1 VADRVDNRMTA
12 ALWTLRDVTLPG
24 RSSPRLDRVTITIP
38 AGTCAIAGPSGAGKT
53 SLLNLLVGFER
64 SSAGVID
71 GPHSSVAENK
81 SEQQVRPS
89 IYWCPPDDGL
99 WPHLTVREHLEIV
112 SPNEAT
118 RSKDVADLLRTF
130 QLTPLAEARPD
141 SLSEGE
147 RARLSVARAIATGAR
162 VLVMD
167 EPLSHVNRAL
177 RRECWRALRQV
188 CAERGTSLVFSSHD
202 AETILREAEHVICLD
217 RGHVVWSGPVSELYL
232 SPASRELAE
241 FLGPVNWFEPEDAA
255 LWLGKLYDSPRGIRP
270 ESLAL
275 TPAVDGPFIV
285 EDAAAIGN
293 LAEIDLRD
301 TSGRRRTFIHTG
313 NKTPIPRGS
322 RVVLSVVLSSLL
334 ALMLAG
340 CGGSA
345 EGNTLPVTGNR
356 SWSLPV
362 EKGVLPA
369 PRAMTFNRAGE
380 LLVLDDVGRII
391 VYGPDGKLNRKWWM
405 PEYSAGRPEGIIELK
420 DGRLA
425 IADTHYHRVVFF
437 SQTGELL
444 GMSGEEGREPG
455 QFIYPCHL
463 TEDPQGNI
471 YVAEYGG
478 NDRIQKFTPE
488 MKFLLEFGEAGTE
501 PGQLQRTGGIVWHDG
516 AVYVCDIINNRVQKF
531 SDEGKLLG
539 VVQAN
544 DGINLEYPYDIAV
557 SQDGR
562 VDIIEYKSGRVSQM
576 SLEGELRGRYG
587 QTGRKTGQFWTPW
600 GIASTPD
607 GRIVVADT
615 GNRRIVELTP

>member
-1 VADRVDNRMTA
+1 MTA
-12 ALWTLRDVTLPG
+12 ALWTLRDVTLSG
-24 RSSPRLDRVTITIP
+24 RSSPRLNRVTTTIP
-38 AGTCAIAGPSGAGKT
+38 MGTCAIAGPSGAGKT

-64 SSAGVID
+64 PTGGVVDGPGSSAASD
-71 GPHSSVAENK
+71 G
-81 SEQQVRPS
+81 EQQSRPS
-89 IYWCPPDDGL
+89 VYWCPPDDGL
-99 WPHLTVREHLEIV
+99 WPHLTVREHLEVV
-112 SPNEAT
+112 SPDKAGRSEA
-118 RSKDVADLLRTF
+118 VADLLRAF
-130 QLTPLAEARPD
+130 QLSALAEARPD

-162 VLVMD
+162 ILVMD

-177 RRECWRALRQV
+177 RRDCWRVLRQL
-188 CAERGTSLVFSSHD
+188 CAERGASLVFSSHD

-217 RGHVVWSGPVSELYL
+217 RGSVVWSGPVSELYL

-241 FLGPVNWFEPEDAA
+241 FLGPVNWFEPEDAT
-255 LWLGKLYDSPRGIRP
+255 LWLGKSFDTPRGVRP
-270 ESLAL
+270 ESLTL
-275 TPAVDGPFIV
+275 TAAADGPFVV
-285 EDAAAIGN
+285 EEAASIGN
-293 LAEIDLRD
+293 LAEIELRD
-301 TSGRRRTFIHTG
+301 AAGRRRTFIHAD
-313 NKTPIPRGS
+313 NKTKIPRGA

-334 ALMLAG
+334 ALVLAG

-380 LLVLDDVGRII
+380 LLVLDDVGRIL
-391 VYGPDGKLNRKWWM
+391 VYAADGQLIRKWWM
-405 PEYSAGRPEGIIELK
+405 PEYSAGRPEGIIELQ

-444 GMSGEEGREPG
+444 GTSGEYGREPG

-471 YVAEYGG
+471 YVGEYGG
-478 NDRIQKFTPE
+478 NDRVQKFTPD
-488 MKFLLEFGEAGTE
+488 MKFILEFGEAGTE
-501 PGQLQRTGGIVWHDG
+501 PGQLQRTGGISWHDG

-539 VVQAN
+539 ALKVA
-544 DGINLEYPYDIAV
+544 DGVELEYPYDIAIGKE
-557 SQDGR
+557 GR
-562 VDIIEYKSGRVSQM
+562 VDIIEYKSGRLSQVA
-576 SLEGELRGRYG
+576 LDGELQGRYG
-587 QTGRKTGQFWTPW
+587 KTGRKAGEFWTPW

-615 GNRRIVELTP
+615 GNRRIVELTL